1 MFVLRLVAAIWC
13 CSYLALTRKIPYY
26 DTFDD
31 DFYSE
36 LRNLLEEHQSGKG
49 APPVAHP
56 REVRGWGEELGI
68 GQVAGVSVDPDGHPV
83 VFHRG
88 GRVWD
93 YTLIYSQLKN
103 MERDVGIFP
112 VFPREMDSNVL
123 TQSVVHILA
132 KDVFMHRTCAF
143 HMQVSVLFMLCTCGS
158 FNSTHHYQEVAP
170 LDDDVVV
177 VLDAQTGLPLP
188 SWGRGK
194 FLLPHGITV
203 DAQGNTWLTDVGL
216 HQVFKFPLDAEEPSL
231 TLGHAR
237 MPGSGD
243 HHFCKPTSVAVA
255 ASGEFFVA
263 DGYCNGRILRFHAD
277 GALMAQFGHM
287 GSDGSSRALYVPH
300 GLALDDS
307 RDALCVAD
315 RENRRVLCLRA
326 GLRHVDDFGEAFM
339 TLQEPNQG
347 RVFDIATVNGVVVG
361 VAGSEDEG
369 AATGFTADL
378 SNGKLLDAWGPLVGF
393 HNPHAVAVSRDGSAI
408 YVSEIGPNRIWKF
421 LLESPAA
428 Y

>member
-93 YTLIYSQLKN
+93 YT
-103 MERDVGIFP
+103 
-112 VFPREMDSNVL
+112 
-123 TQSVVHILA
+123 
-132 KDVFMHRTCAF
+132 
-143 HMQVSVLFMLCTCGS
+143 
-158 FNSTHHYQEVAP
+158 
-170 LDDDVVV
+170 
-177 VLDAQTGLPLP
+177 
-188 SWGRGK
+188 
-194 FLLPHGITV
+194 
-203 DAQGNTWLTDVGL
+203 
-216 HQVFKFPLDAEEPSL
+216 
-231 TLGHAR
+231 
-237 MPGSGD
+237 
-243 HHFCKPTSVAVA
+243 
-255 ASGEFFVA
+255 
-263 DGYCNGRILRFHAD
+263 
-277 GALMAQFGHM
+277 
-287 GSDGSSRALYVPH
+287 SRALYVPH

-393 HNPHAVAVSRDGSAI
+393 HNPHAIAVSRDGAAI

>member
-93 YTLIYSQLKN
+93 YT
-103 MERDVGIFP
+103 
-112 VFPREMDSNVL
+112 
-123 TQSVVHILA
+123 
-132 KDVFMHRTCAF
+132 
-143 HMQVSVLFMLCTCGS
+143 S
-158 FNSTHHYQEVAP
+158 FNATHHYQEAAP

-177 VLDAQTGLPLP
+177 VLDAQTGLPLR

-277 GALMAQFGHM
+277 GTLMAQFGHM

-393 HNPHAVAVSRDGSAI
+393 HNPHAIAVSRDGSAI